1 MCAVQTAI
9 RQPAVFVAHG
19 GGPLPLL
26 DHPSHRGLTK
36 WLQSFPSLLKRD
48 PKAIL
53 VISAHW
59 EVRLVFAAHF
69 YQNAAESTQRLSL
82 ACYAVLRTAIM
93 LRRTITVLLTTVL
106 PTLRAILQQVQ
117 LPQHWCMLH
126 VRKVL
131 CLYICPLSV
140 SCLAWTSRH
149 NSRDDKYVNMHLNTY
164 VCRRSTQ
171 Q

>member
-1 MCAVQTAI
+1 M
-9 RQPAVFVAHG
+9 
-19 GGPLPLL
+19 L

-36 WLQSFPSLLKRD
+36 WLQSFPSLLKSNP

-93 LRRTITVLLTTVL
+93 LRRTITVLLTVVL
-106 PTLRAILQQVQ
+106 PTL
-117 LPQHWCMLH
+117 
-126 VRKVL
+126 
-131 CLYICPLSV
+131 
-140 SCLAWTSRH
+140 
-149 NSRDDKYVNMHLNTY
+149 
-164 VCRRSTQ
+164 
-171 Q
+171 